1 MNGFEY
7 HAPDSLQEALQL
19 LQQNGE
25 DAKLLAGGTG
35 LINLMKQRLAQPAVL
50 IDLRKIS
57 DLNYVKPD
65 NGTLRIGALTRHR
78 QVETSAEVKERVPL
92 LAETYK
98 HVATVRIRNVATVGG
113 GLAHADPNQDP
124 PPAYL
129 VLGASVKAVS
139 SSEERTI
146 PLDDFFVDYYETVL
160 QPDEMLTEIEV
171 PVPPANTGTAFIKFL
186 PKTADDYATVSA
198 AALLTLGE
206 DEVCQEV
213 RLAFGSAGSTA
224 IRARGAEDML
234 RGQRASV
241 EAFRA
246 AAEAA
251 KDEVDPLS
259 DPRGSAEYK
268 RDMAEVFA
276 RRALEQALADAQ
288 ARLAASGRR

>member
-1 MNGFEY
+1 MINFEY
-7 HAPDSLQEALQL
+7 HAPTNLQEALNL
-19 LQQNGE
+19 LRQHGD

-35 LINLMKQRLAQPAVL
+35 LINLMKQRLAQPAVIVDIRNL
-50 IDLRKIS
+50 S
-57 DLNYVKPD
+57 DLNYVRAED
-65 NGTLRIGALTRHR
+65 GQLRIGALTTHR
-78 QVETSAEVKERVPL
+78 QVETSPIALERVPL
-92 LAETYK
+92 LANTYK
-98 HVATVRIRNVATVGG
+98 HVATIRIRNIATVGG

-139 SSEERTI
+139 PSGERII
-146 PLDDFFVDYYETVL
+146 PVEDLFVDYYETIL
-160 QPDEMLTEIEV
+160 QPDELLTEIQV
-171 PVPPANTGTAFIKFL
+171 PVPSPNAGSAFIKFL

-206 DEVCQEV
+206 GDVCQDV

-224 IRARGAEDML
+224 IRARNAENSL
-234 RGQRASV
+234 RGQKASV
-241 EAFRA
+241 EAFRVA
-246 AAEAA
+246 AAAA

-276 RRALEQALADAQ
+276 RRALEQAFADAQ
-288 ARLAASGRR
+288 ARLAASGR